1 MTKLIP
7 HASISGYCDIGWIPT
22 KSVHAG
28 GKCAKQYYNDVLKV
42 RKNNLKVA
50 KKVLKKMKFQKIR
63 YIL

>member
-28 GKCAKQYYNDVLKV
+28 GKCAKQYYNDILKSE
-42 RKNNLKVA
+42 KTI
-50 KKVLKKMKFQKIR
+50 KKLPIK
-63 YIL
+63 Y